1 MWIAFGAPELVGGSY
16 LDAGSYLDVIKRRFL
31 LIGPRN
37 G

>member
-1 MWIAFGAPELVGGSY
+1 MWIVFGAPELVG
-16 LDAGSYLDVIKRRFL
+16 GSYLDVIKRRFL